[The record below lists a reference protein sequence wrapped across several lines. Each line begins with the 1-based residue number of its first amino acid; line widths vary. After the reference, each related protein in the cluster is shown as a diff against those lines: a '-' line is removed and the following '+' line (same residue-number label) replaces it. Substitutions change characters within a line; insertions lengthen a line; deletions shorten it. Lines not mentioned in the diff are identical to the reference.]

1 MFHASSALRTWAA
14 SRSSSEYTAM
24 VRSPISLAPRITLT
38 AISPRLATRTESMAG
53 ILERDVPVLLGR
65 KRHSL
70 GPQHVEGLDQALA
83 RLPRLDDLID
93 EPPFCRDIRIG
104 ERLLVVVDQLG
115 ASRLGIV
122 GIGDLAAVD
131 DVDRALGTHHR
142 DLGGRPGEGH
152 VGADA
157 AGVHDDIGAAVRL
170 ASDDGDAGYGRFAV
184 GVQQL
189 GAVADDPAVF
199 LVHAGEESGHVDEP

>member
-1 MFHASSALRTWAA
+1 MFHASSAVRTWAA

-70 GPQHVEGLDQALA
+70 GPQHVEGLDQALT
-83 RLPRLDDLID
+83 RLPGLDDLID
-93 EPPFCRDIRIG
+93 QPSLRSYVWIR

-115 ASRLGIV
+115 PGGLGIV
-122 GIGDLAAVD
+122 GVGALAA
-131 DVDRALGTHHR
+131 
-142 DLGGRPGEGH
+142 
-152 VGADA
+152 
-157 AGVHDDIGAAVRL
+157 
-170 ASDDGDAGYGRFAV
+170 
-184 GVQQL
+184 
-189 GAVADDPAVF
+189 
-199 LVHAGEESGHVDEP
+199 